1 METRPDERIAVG
13 YVARV
18 KGVRG
23 EVKIE
28 PLTHDPQRFDRLG
41 ELVLSKEGRE
51 HRVRLESWRV
61 EGRSLVAK
69 FAGIDTCEQA
79 RELLVKGYLTIAPE
93 ELAPLPPDTF
103 YISELVGCRVETE
116 TGEAVGQITEVLTLP
131 TTDAYVIRPA
141 KGGDDFL
148 LPAVGDFVVEVLPA
162 QQRVVVRGV
171 EELLA

>member
-1 METRPDERIAVG
+1 MENRPAERIAVG
-13 YVARV
+13 YVSRV

-23 EVKIE
+23 QVKIE
-28 PLTHDPQRFDRLG
+28 PLTHDPQRFDHLG
-41 ELVLSKEGRE
+41 DLVLSKEGRE
-51 HRVRLESWRV
+51 HPVRLEDWRV

-103 YISELVGCRVETE
+103 YISALIGCQVETE
-116 TGEAVGQITEVLTLP
+116 TGERVGQITEVLNLP
-131 TTDAYVIRPA
+131 TTDAYVVRPD

-148 LPAVGDFVVEVLPA
+148 IPAVGDFVVAVLPA